1 MKLDTGTED
10 LLCELRDDGV
20 LVATLNRPETRNSF
34 SAAMGRALGDIYEMA
49 DTNDSVRVVVITGTP
64 QAFCAGADFS
74 RALTSLNELKVQS
87 SVQIRSTHLHGKF
100 ANQSL
105 LRSTVM
111 RLVSDSHLL
120 CTAICALLHAM
131 QNTE

>member
-1 MKLDTGTED
+1 VKLDTGTED

-20 LVATLNRPETRNSF
+20 LVATLNRPETRNAF
-34 SAAMGRALGDIYEMA
+34 SAAMGRALGSIYEIRRRFVL
-49 DTNDSVRVVVITGTP
+49 VRIFLG
-64 QAFCAGADFS
+64 
-74 RALTSLNELKVQS
+74 ALTSLNELKVQS

-105 LRSTVM
+105 LRSMVM